1 MDLIRFMLYCFG
13 LGFHYVH
20 PCFIDLILDLI
31 WFITPAQLI
40 VYINAHFSRQLPIG
54 VPRKSRNALFRV
66 FGHIFVVEKVKKGF
80 KMSYLFLRA
89 KISTWIGPNVQVYLK
104 DIATVYLKK
113 KKIATVILFLF
124 INYKGW
130 I

>member
-1 MDLIRFMLYCFG
+1 M
-13 LGFHYVH
+13 
-20 PCFIDLILDLI
+20 
-31 WFITPAQLI
+31 

-113 KKIATVILFLF
+113 KKRYCYCYSFLIYQLQGLDLEANIWF
-124 INYKGW
+124 FFSTY
-130 I
+130 